1 MTAHRLPQGHQDTD
15 RINESIVGIIANPAA
30 SKDIRRLVA
39 HGRVVP
45 DWEKVN
51 IVRRVLL
58 GLDAVGVTRV
68 LGMPDS
74 SRLVQRAADDPRL
87 SLRVDMVD
95 MPVFG
100 LPDDTLR
107 ASSIMAEV
115 GIGCLVTLG
124 GDGTN
129 RAVVKGLGEDA
140 ARVPIVPISTG
151 TNNVFPAPIEG
162 TLAGL
167 AAGAVA
173 RGTLDLDRVSVVSKR
188 IEVYVDGELTDIA
201 LVDVAVSRERYVGS
215 RAIWDPATLHEVF
228 LTRGEPA
235 SVGLASIGARL
246 RPLSLSDPDGFHFRL
261 GPGGCTV
268 LAPVAPGIVS
278 AVPVAEWRSLP
289 PGERVAVGLSP
300 CTIALDGEREF
311 TVRARQRVEVCIS
324 PRGPRVVMVED
335 ALREATATGVFTTS
349 TSPDF

>member
-1 MTAHRLPQGHQDTD
+1 MGHAA
-15 RINESIVGIIANPAA
+15 ESVVGIIANPAA

-58 GLDAVGVTRV
+58 GLNAVGVSRV

-74 SRLVQRAADDPRL
+74 SRLIERAGDDPRL
-87 SLRVDMVD
+87 SIKLDVLD
-95 MPVFG
+95 MPAFG
-100 LPDDTLR
+100 SSDDSLR

-129 RAVVKGLGEDA
+129 RAVVKGMGEDA
-140 ARVPIVPISTG
+140 ARVPMIPISTG
-151 TNNVFPAPIEG
+151 TNNVFPTPIEG

-173 RGTLDLDRVSVVSKR
+173 RGLLPLDQVSFVSKR
-188 IEVYVDGELTDIA
+188 MEVYIDGELADIA

-228 LTRGEPA
+228 LTRAESA
-235 SVGLASIGARL
+235 SIGLASIGARL
-246 RPLSLSDPDGFHFRL
+246 RPLGPTDQDGLHFRL
-261 GPGGCTV
+261 GPGGCSV

-289 PGERVAVGLSP
+289 PGERVAVSLSP

-311 TVRARQRVEVCIS
+311 AVRPGERVEVCIS
-324 PRGPRVVMVED
+324 SRGPRVVLVED
-335 ALREATATGVFTTS
+335 ALREATASGVFTS
-349 TSPDF
+349 TPSPTLESSLKPRDSPAN